1 MIERRFRGL
10 WQQLQ
15 GRKPRQQGGALGR
28 VGVHSRDETPEVD
41 RVEEARPVEH
51 HRGAGARAA
60 PYERIERSGHEPGEI
75 APSTLWLG
83 SQPVLRR
90 VASARERD
98 RWGKCGRHLI
108 DLIPTL
114 LSLTVVVMAGF
125 AARPLP
131 PADSSVLR
139 PHIAQPGEV
148 TVDTLQY
155 QWNRE
160 NFDTIPLVRATILL
174 VTSWGE
180 VWVTDVGERAVYRWS
195 TDGDELS
202 RVGGRGSGPGE
213 FIRPGIMIEMNADSV
228 GVWDRQ
234 LQRMSFFGRNG
245 EFRSIRKIPISMTA
259 HGFLNAVS
267 LRGDTA
273 LVMAVTNPSIEPSPR
288 DNRVVLWRF
297 VGTDLR
303 PDSLLSVQDES
314 VTISRSDG
322 NSTRFMAPFRGR
334 AHAFFPE
341 SGNIIVGHGEA
352 DSLSVLSHQGHHL
365 RRIDLDLPLLQ
376 VTRMDRG
383 SFSDSL
389 RVALDEE
396 VRRSGAG
403 PAARAALQAGH
414 KRIIRDIE
422 FPDSHPRYTDA
433 FQDATG
439 LVWLRTAARSDA
451 EYLEWRAYHYTTGD
465 QLRSV
470 FLPNDG
476 GFLNTRT
483 DGSAF
488 FVTRADA
495 LGQTRLVKYGRRVP
509 LRAARSRDS

>member
-1 MIERRFRGL
+1 MT
-10 WQQLQ
+10 
-15 GRKPRQQGGALGR
+15 AR
-28 VGVHSRDETPEVD
+28 VPTVH
-41 RVEEARPVEH
+41 
-51 HRGAGARAA
+51 RA
-60 PYERIERSGHEPGEI
+60 RSGR
-75 APSTLWLG
+75 ARN
-83 SQPVLRR
+83 PVLRR
-90 VASARERD
+90 AAGARGRD
-98 RWGKCGRHLI
+98 RRGKCRRHLI
-108 DLIPTL
+108 PAL

-125 AARPLP
+125 ASRPLP
-131 PADSSVLR
+131 SPESSVLR
-139 PHIAQPGEV
+139 PHIAQPGDV
-148 TVDTLQY
+148 TVDTLQF

-180 VWVTDVGERAVYRWS
+180 VWVTDVDERAVYRWS

-234 LQRMSFFGRNG
+234 LQRMSFFGRDG
-245 EFRSIRKIPISMTA
+245 EFLSMREIPLSVTA

-273 LVMAVTNPSIEPSPR
+273 LVMAITYPSIIPSPR

-314 VTISRSDG
+314 MTISRSDG
-322 NSTRFMAPFRGR
+322 DATRFMAPFRGR

-341 SGNIIVGHGEA
+341 DGSIIVGHGEA
-352 DSLSVLSHQGHHL
+352 DSLSVLDTQGHHV
-365 RRIDLDLPLLQ
+365 RRIDLDLPLLP
-376 VTRMDRG
+376 VTRINRE

-389 RVALDEE
+389 RIAFEE
-396 VRRSGAG
+396 NVKRSGAG
-403 PAARAALQAGH
+403 PSARAAMRARHRQIVREL
-414 KRIIRDIE
+414 E
-422 FPDSHPRYTDA
+422 LPDFHPRYTDA
-433 FQDATG
+433 FQDDTG
-439 LVWLRTAARSDA
+439 LLWLLTAARSDA
-451 EYLEWRAYHYTTGD
+451 EYLEWRAYHHVTGD
-465 QLRSV
+465 HLRSV

-476 GFLNTRT
+476 GFFNTRT

-488 FVTRADA
+488 FVTQADA
-495 LGQTRLVKYGRRVP
+495 LGQTRLVKYGR
-509 LRAARSRDS
+509 SQH

>member
-1 MIERRFRGL
+1 M
-10 WQQLQ
+10 
-15 GRKPRQQGGALGR
+15 
-28 VGVHSRDETPEVD
+28 SRMK
-41 RVEEARPVEH
+41 H
-51 HRGAGARAA
+51 HRAHSGRARD
-60 PYERIERSGHEPGEI
+60 
-75 APSTLWLG
+75 
-83 SQPVLRR
+83 PVLRQ
-90 VASARERD
+90 VAGAIGRD
-98 RWGKCGRHLI
+98 RRGKSGRC
-108 DLIPTL
+108 LIPAL

-125 AARPLP
+125 AARPLTP
-131 PADSSVLR
+131 VDSSVLR
-139 PHIAQPGEV
+139 PYLAQPGDV
-148 TVDTLQY
+148 AVDTLQY

-195 TDGDELS
+195 IGGDELS
-202 RVGGRGSGPGE
+202 RVGGRGSGAGE

-234 LQRMSFFGRNG
+234 LQRMSFFGRDG
-245 EFRSIRKIPISMTA
+245 EFLSVKEIPLSVTA
-259 HGFLNAVS
+259 QGFLNAVS

-273 LVMAVTNPSIEPSPR
+273 LVMAITYPSIEPSPR
-288 DNRVVLWRF
+288 DNRVILWRF

-303 PDSLLSVQDES
+303 PDSLLSVQDAS
-314 VTISRSDG
+314 MTISRSDG
-322 NSTRFMAPFRGR
+322 NATRFMAPFRGR

-341 SGNIIVGHGEA
+341 DGSIIVGHGEA
-352 DSLSVLSHQGHHL
+352 DSLSVLSHQGHHV
-365 RRIDLDLPLLQ
+365 RRIDLDLPLLP
-376 VTRMDRG
+376 VTRKDRA

-403 PAARAALQAGH
+403 PTARAALQV
-414 KRIIRDIE
+414 KNRRVVRDLD

-439 LVWLRTAARSDA
+439 LVWLLAAAQSDA
-451 EYLEWRAYHYTTGD
+451 EYLEWKAYHYTTGD
-465 QLRSV
+465 HVRSV

-488 FVTRADA
+488 FMTHADA
-495 LGQTRLVKYGRRVP
+495 LGQTRLVKYGRSQR
-509 LRAARSRDS
+509 